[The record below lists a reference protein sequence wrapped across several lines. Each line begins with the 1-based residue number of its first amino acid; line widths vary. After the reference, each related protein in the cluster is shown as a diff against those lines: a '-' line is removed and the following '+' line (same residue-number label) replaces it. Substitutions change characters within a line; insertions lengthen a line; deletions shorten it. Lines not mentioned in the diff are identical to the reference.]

1 MVFAVAFLLNSAGN
15 FVLGVVL
22 SALLGPAE
30 FGRYATVTLAA
41 LTLAGGTFDWL
52 RISTIRFSG
61 DVERRVSFASS
72 LEAAYFGIT
81 IALYL
86 AVAVLWLC
94 GVDFGFGPT
103 LLWLTPFFTVAIS
116 RVDYAAAQFR
126 ARNLSRAFAAIFAL
140 RQTFCFLAAAAIALL
155 RRDAAT
161 TVAAMTMANL
171 AAAIALGGALRV
183 PGSRL
188 AAARRGDIVQFL
200 VYAKPIV
207 ASMVV
212 YALISLI
219 NRQVAFERLG
229 AAQTG
234 EFSLAFDLS
243 QRLFQAIYA
252 LPEILLFQYALQ
264 RDREEGRAVAEAQ
277 IADNVVLSLAILLPA
292 VAGYYAMGPTFEAL
306 VVPAAYRGDFGRIS
320 LALAPGL
327 LCYGAMVVAVNPVFQ
342 LVKKTWPV
350 TVAAVIALATDLALL
365 AFTDADSSVDSL
377 ARAYSW
383 SLMVAA
389 VVSTA
394 AAFRRP
400 AMRPN
405 LRDLAIVIGAVVVM
419 VAAVRPFNA
428 LSSHLL
434 AALAGVTVGGAI
446 YGGAMLA
453 FDVAGL
459 RGLTAAKLRDY
470 RARLGAAT

>member
-30 FGRYATVTLAA
+30 FGRYATVSLAA

-52 RISTIRFSG
+52 RVSTIRFSG
-61 DVERRVSFASS
+61 DTERRVSFAAS
-72 LEAAYFGIT
+72 LEAAYLAIAV
-81 IALYL
+81 ALYL
-86 AVAVLWLC
+86 VVAVLWLFDF
-94 GVDFGFGPT
+94 DFGFGPV

-116 RVDYAAAQFR
+116 RVDFAAAQFR
-126 ARNLSRAFAAIFAL
+126 ARNLSRAFATIYAL
-140 RQTFCFLAAAAIALL
+140 RQTFCFMAAAAIAFS
-155 RRDAAT
+155 RRDATT

-183 PGSRL
+183 PGARL
-188 AAARRGDIVQFL
+188 AAARGRDVLQFL

-207 ASMVV
+207 ASMVI

-219 NRQVAFERLG
+219 NRQVALQRLG

-264 RDREEGRAVAEAQ
+264 RDRSEGRAAAEAQ
-277 IADNVVLSLAILLPA
+277 IAANVVLSLAILLPA
-292 VAGYYAMGPTFEAL
+292 VAGYFALGPTFEAL
-306 VVPAAYRGDFGRIS
+306 VVPSAYRGDFTRIS

-327 LCYGAMVVAVNPVFQ
+327 LAYGCLIVAVNPVFQ

-365 AFTDADSSVDSL
+365 AFTDANASVDSL
-377 ARAYSW
+377 AAAYSV
-383 SLMVAA
+383 SLVVAA
-389 VVSTA
+389 LVSSA
-394 AAFRRP
+394 IAFRRP
-400 AMRPN
+400 AMRPK
-405 LRDLAIVIGAVVVM
+405 LRDLAIVVAAVVVM

-428 LSSHLL
+428 LSSHLV
-434 AALAGVTVGGAI
+434 AAVAAIAVGGGLYA
-446 YGGAMLA
+446 GLLLA

-459 RGLTAAKLRDY
+459 RGMALAKLRDY
-470 RARLGAAT
+470 RRRLGAAA